1 MSFVKQGF
9 EICNNNFVKLTAL
22 RLFAPFTLVPLPKGG
37 LMAVDSE
44 AVLVAHAESVLTD
57 VGSRLTRADG
67 RYALARLSLFD
78 CRSSCIFVDDYVMP
92 KEKVV
97 DYLTRFSGILPEDLD
112 SSNSIHNI
120 VTMRVAY
127 LKLRVLMQRY
137 EFYSLSRLKTRNI
150 FFPNILFH

>member
-1 MSFVKQGF
+1 
-9 EICNNNFVKLTAL
+9 
-22 RLFAPFTLVPLPKGG
+22 
-37 LMAVDSE
+37 MAVDSE

-150 FFPNILFH
+150 FFPNIFFH